1 MKKLLLP
8 ASIVLLVVSAC
19 CTPKNG
25 AENNATQSENS
36 KVVAPNENREAPP
49 HNAPNQ
55 AEIDSLKNE
64 RAKEKKGDD

>member
-8 ASIVLLVVSAC
+8 ASLVLLIVSAC

-25 AENNATQSENS
+25 ADNATQSENS
-36 KVVAPNENREAPP
+36 KVNAPSDNKEAPP

-55 AEIDSLKNE
+55 AEIDSLKIE
-64 RAKEKKGDD
+64 RAKEKQGDE

>member
-8 ASIVLLVVSAC
+8 ASLVLLIASAC

-25 AENNATQSENS
+25 ADNNATQTENS
-36 KVVAPNENREAPP
+36 TEVAPNNQAAPP

-55 AEIDSLKNE
+55 TEIDSLKIE